1 MADNGNSLK
10 ISGKQRKAIA
20 ALLSSKSVPEAA
32 AAAGLGERTLYR
44 YMSDP
49 AFRLA
54 LADAEGLAIDNA
66 TRRLL
71 TMQDLAIDTIAEVLS
86 DSASSAGVKI
96 RAAGQVLDYL
106 LKLRELRNIEQR
118 LVLLEAA
125 SYAQQT

>member
-1 MADNGNSLK
+1 MAENGNPLA
-10 ISGKQRKAIA
+10 ISGKQRKAVA
-20 ALLSSKSVPEAA
+20 ALLSSKNVAEAA

-44 YMSDP
+44 YMGDP

-54 LADAEGLAIDNA
+54 LADAEGMAIDNA

-71 TMQDLAIDTIAEVLS
+71 TMQDLAIDTIADVLS
-86 DSASSAGVKI
+86 DSASSAGVRI

-125 SYAQQT
+125 SYAQQP

>member
-1 MADNGNSLK
+1 MADNGNPLA
-10 ISGKQRKAIA
+10 ISGRQRKAIA
-20 ALLSSKSVPEAA
+20 ALLSSKNVPEAA
-32 AAAGLGERTLYR
+32 SAAGMGERTLYR
-44 YMSDP
+44 YLGDP

-54 LADAEGLAIDNA
+54 LADAEGEAIDGA

-71 TMQDLAIDTIAEVLS
+71 AMQDLAIDTIAEVLR